1 MNNMDQ
7 MLNIADVSYYIET
20 YLIKRNENVDL
31 ESRNYKLD
39 SNEWKD
45 MNEWFIK
52 NQGREIELPPN
63 TEFIGGKYDPNTG
76 TTVTLFKD
84 TKTGEIKAGCAGT
97 NFNAGGE
104 EKDKDVGNWFDIAYY
119 GIGVDGPEVQFVL
132 DYFKEMNIYPTEIT
146 GHSLGGCI
154 AQITGLK
161 LQIDVTVF
169 NSAPLSNDMSTS
181 VIDNLI
187 KVGGEV
193 VDALDFSFSQTQL
206 EMLDEYKAQLEI
218 QHQGLVDNIRSL
230 EELLKNYKGKY
241 YNYVTDYDILTF
253 VNNTFDSTLIGDPT
267 VVFNDTNEKDSDYAT
282 TGIMAGG
289 VVAFIF
295 NPVAGVVTGVSTTMV
310 LKMTNAH
317 LTSAYLKHEGFGIEQ
332 IEILNILND
341 YVVNDEIKIDING
354 DGIID
359 VDYNQDDFKAHNL
372 FVDHGAGYNSTNQI
386 IVDEE
391 GLKNFANNLRYMAE
405 NEVNEI
411 INICNVALTKNEQI
425 SCNKEFRINKTKE
438 NIKEHVKESIL
449 SGFID
454 ILENKLL
461 EVRQE
466 HPDTLSLMQSIKDKL
481 ENNSDDFV
489 KTKYKFKTKLNE
501 KLDEFIYG
509 LQTINNVYNPNYQD
523 NDLDNRLQTLK
534 SILDET
540 LAEVLSDILKD
551 TNDSE
556 IKDALVSKF
565 DEEFNKLNEVSNY
578 IYKELIQVGEIADE
592 IAINFTKL
600 DENLSKKISGQY
612 SFDEFVNINKEEFNV
627 SYVTEISPNVTLE
640 NQIDNGIDMMK
651 ETIIKSLNKQLD
663 GIKEDLYSIDCGRC
677 QLEMYK
683 DDVKNDLITATMI
696 TKDDVIVYY
705 NVDNTTPNE
714 KSICFIDYL
723 SEAEKNL
730 VNNLDTKFEVYDQI
744 CVLYHTLDLFIYT
757 DGNIENYLR
766 TRLFELLYEEGNF
779 DEQMATLVIVSNK
792 YNTIK
797 EELEMARVAIE
808 NSSDSLALTELNKY
822 IEDLINKIQF
832 FIDSVEFLTAQVPVI
847 R

>member
-1 MNNMDQ
+1 
-7 MLNIADVSYYIET
+7 
-20 YLIKRNENVDL
+20 
-31 ESRNYKLD
+31 
-39 SNEWKD
+39 
-45 MNEWFIK
+45 
-52 NQGREIELPPN
+52 
-63 TEFIGGKYDPNTG
+63 
-76 TTVTLFKD
+76 
-84 TKTGEIKAGCAGT
+84 
-97 NFNAGGE
+97 
-104 EKDKDVGNWFDIAYY
+104 
-119 GIGVDGPEVQFVL
+119 
-132 DYFKEMNIYPTEIT
+132 
-146 GHSLGGCI
+146 
-154 AQITGLK
+154 
-161 LQIDVTVF
+161 
-169 NSAPLSNDMSTS
+169 
-181 VIDNLI
+181 
-187 KVGGEV
+187 
-193 VDALDFSFSQTQL
+193 
-206 EMLDEYKAQLEI
+206 
-218 QHQGLVDNIRSL
+218 
-230 EELLKNYKGKY
+230 
-241 YNYVTDYDILTF
+241 
-253 VNNTFDSTLIGDPT
+253 
-267 VVFNDTNEKDSDYAT
+267 
-282 TGIMAGG
+282 
-289 VVAFIF
+289 
-295 NPVAGVVTGVSTTMV
+295 
-310 LKMTNAH
+310 
-317 LTSAYLKHEGFGIEQ
+317 
-332 IEILNILND
+332 
-341 YVVNDEIKIDING
+341 
-354 DGIID
+354 
-359 VDYNQDDFKAHNL
+359 
-372 FVDHGAGYNSTNQI
+372 
-386 IVDEE
+386 
-391 GLKNFANNLRYMAE
+391 MAE

-438 NIKEHVKESIL
+438 NIKEHIKESIL

-509 LQTINNVYNPNYQD
+509 LQSINNVYDPSYQD

-540 LAEVLSDILKD
+540 LVEVLSDILKD

-683 DDVKNDLITATMI
+683 DDVKTDLITASMI

-730 VNNLDTKFEVYDQI
+730 VNNLDTKFEVYDHI

-808 NSSDSLALTELNKY
+808 NSSDSLALQELNKY
-822 IEDLINKIQF
+822 IDDLINKIQF

>member
-7 MLNIADVSYYIET
+7 MLNIANVSYDIET

-31 ESRNYKLD
+31 ESRNYNMNYSD
-39 SNEWKD
+39 WKD
-45 MNEWFIK
+45 MNKWFVE

-84 TKTGEIKAGCAGT
+84 TVTGEIKAGCAGT
-97 NFNAGGE
+97 NFNAGKG

-154 AQITGLK
+154 GQITGLK
-161 LQIDVTVF
+161 LQIDITVF
-169 NSAPLSNDMSTS
+169 NSAPLSNDMSTFI
-181 VIDNLI
+181 IDNLLNSSANI
-187 KVGGEV
+187 GI
-193 VDALDFSFSQTQL
+193 SQANGDPDTL
-206 EMLDEYKAQLEI
+206 FEMLDEQQAKQQA
-218 QHQGLVDNIRSL
+218 LVENIRSL

-267 VVFNDTNEKDSDYAT
+267 VVFNDTHEKDLDYAT

-295 NPVAGVVTGVSTTMV
+295 NPALGVVTGVSTTMV

-341 YVVNDEIKIDING
+341 YVVNDGIKIDING
-354 DGIID
+354 DGITD
-359 VDYNQDDFKAHNL
+359 VDYNQEDFKAHNL

-386 IVDEE
+386 IIDEE
-391 GLKNFANNLRYMAE
+391 GLKHFANNLRYMAE
-405 NEVNEI
+405 SEVNEI

-438 NIKEHVKESIL
+438 NIKEHIKESIL

-509 LQTINNVYNPNYQD
+509 LQSINNVYDPSYQD

-540 LAEVLSDILKD
+540 LVEVLSDSLKD
-551 TNDSE
+551 ANDSE

-651 ETIIKSLNKQLD
+651 ETIIKNLNKQLD

-683 DDVKNDLITATMI
+683 DDVKTDLITASMI

-730 VNNLDTKFEVYDQI
+730 VNNLDTKFEVYDHI

-808 NSSDSLALTELNKY
+808 NSSDSLALAELNKY
-822 IEDLINKIQF
+822 IDDLINKIQF
-832 FIDSVEFLTAQVPVI
+832 FIDSVDFLTAQVPVI